1 MTILGINYNKLNA
14 EKKTGI
20 NVKNINTTPKIVNVK
35 KSKLNGVGS
44 KMDVLTI
51 GFEFKTEYTPNAGTI
66 DITGDIIYTSDKIEE
81 INNSWE
87 KDKKLPPKTQIE
99 IINHLFKNVSIKAL
113 NISDMLRMPPVVNL
127 PRLEIKKKD

>member
-1 MTILGINYNKLNA
+1 MTILGINYNKLTA
-14 EKKTGI
+14 EKKTGTG
-20 NVKNINTTPKIVNVK
+20 VKNINTTPKIVNVK

-66 DITGDIIYTSDKIEE
+66 DIIGDIIYTSDKIDE
-81 INNSWE
+81 IDKSWE
-87 KDKKLPPKTQIE
+87 KDKKLPAKTQIE